1 LKGAGGCKFV
11 NKQKMNKKI
20 LQLALIPAFFTV
32 NLLFAQTVYETKVYS
47 NQVKSLRVEVADE
60 LISEPFIALNGNEML
75 EVNFDVLN
83 QSQGRY
89 TYSIIHCDADWKK
102 SNLSQIEYMDGFQQ
116 MPIDDFAQAMVTT
129 THYTN
134 YRLFL
139 PNENIRFKVSGNYVI
154 QVCNEDAPD
163 RILFSARFGVYEPLV
178 GISATVSSNTDI
190 SFNQG
195 HQQLSFQLNTQNLRV
210 AYPQSELKIFVSQ
223 NNRLDNVVTNLQP
236 SIVANNRL
244 TYEHIQSLIFDAGNE
259 YRRIEFLTHRF
270 NGMRIER
277 IQYLNPYYHA
287 EVMTDQSRARQ
298 SYQYDQDQNGRFFIR
313 CISCQNPDN
322 EADYYAVH
330 FTYASQL
337 FPDGN
342 IYLCGNMFQNQLDEN
357 SRMDYNRETRQYEKT
372 VLLKQGHYNY
382 QYLFV
387 PNGEAKGQLSMT
399 EGNFFQ
405 TENEYTILVYYRPM
419 GGRFDRLT
427 GKTTIR
433 NPLNIL

>member
-1 LKGAGGCKFV
+1 MK
-11 NKQKMNKKI
+11 NKI
-20 LQLALIPAFFTV
+20 ITITLLGVFFFG
-32 NLLFAQTVYETKVYS
+32 NLLHAQPIYETKVYS
-47 NQVKSLRVEVADE
+47 GLVKSLRVEVVGE
-60 LISEPFIALNGNEML
+60 LISEPFIKLNGNEML

-102 SNLSQIEYMDGFQQ
+102 SGLFQNEYMDGFQQ
-116 MPIDDFAQAMVTT
+116 MPIDDYAQAMTTT

-134 YRLFL
+134 YKLLL

-154 QVCNEDAPD
+154 QVCNEDTPD
-163 RILFSARFGVYEPLV
+163 QILLSARFGVYEPLI
-178 GISATVSSNTDI
+178 GISAAVSSNTDI

-210 AYPQSELKIFVSQ
+210 VYPQSELKIFVSQ
-223 NNRLDNVVTNLQP
+223 NNRTDNIATNFLP
-236 SIVANNRL
+236 TIIANNQL
-244 TYEHIQSLIFDAGNE
+244 TYEHIPSLIFEAGNE

-277 IQYLNPYYHA
+277 IQYFNPYYHA
-287 EVMTDQSRARQ
+287 EVMIDQSRARQ
-298 SYQYDQDQNGRFFIR
+298 TYQYDQDQNGRFFVR
-313 CISCQNPDN
+313 CLSCQTPDN
-322 EADYYAVH
+322 EADYYIVH
-330 FTYASQL
+330 FAYSSPL
-337 FPDGN
+337 IPNGN
-342 IYLCGNMFQNQLDEN
+342 IYLNGNMFHNRLDES
-357 SRMDYNRETRQYEKT
+357 SRMDYNRETGRYEKA

-387 PNGEAKGQLSMT
+387 PNGETKGQVAIT

-433 NPLNIL
+433 NQQKIL

>member
-1 LKGAGGCKFV
+1 MR
-11 NKQKMNKKI
+11 NKI
-20 LQLALIPAFFTV
+20 ITIALIPVFFAG
-32 NLLFAQTVYETKVYS
+32 NLSQAQTVYETAVYS
-47 NQVKSLRVEVADE
+47 NQVKSLRVEVAGE
-60 LISEPFIALNGNEML
+60 LISEPFIELNGKDML

-102 SNLSQIEYMDGFQQ
+102 SNLSTIEYMDGFQQ
-116 MPIDDFAQAMVTT
+116 MPIDDYAQAMTTT
-129 THYTN
+129 THYAN

-154 QVCNEDAPD
+154 QVCHEDAPD
-163 RILFSARFGVYEPLV
+163 RILFSARFGVFEPLIQ
-178 GISATVSSNTDI
+178 ISASVSSNTDI

-223 NNRLDNVVTNLQP
+223 NNRTDNVVTNLQP
-236 SIVANNRL
+236 TIVTNNRL

-259 YRRIEFLTHRF
+259 FRRIEFLTHRF

-277 IQYLNPYYHA
+277 IQYFNPYYHA
-287 EVMTDQSRARQ
+287 EVTTDRSRARQ
-298 SYQYDQDQNGRFFIR
+298 TYQYDQDQNGRFFIR
-313 CISCQNPDN
+313 CIGCQNPDN
-322 EADYYAVH
+322 EADYYVVH
-330 FTYASQL
+330 FTYASPL
-337 FPDGN
+337 IPNGN
-342 IYLCGNMFQNQLDEN
+342 IYLSGNMFQNRLDEN
-357 SRMDYNRETRQYEKT
+357 SRMDYNRETQQYEKS

-382 QYLFV
+382 RYLFV
-387 PNGEAKGQLSMT
+387 ANGETKGQLSVT
-399 EGNFFQ
+399 EGNYFQ

>member
-1 LKGAGGCKFV
+1 MKKSGLIGFLFV
-11 NKQKMNKKI
+11 
-20 LQLALIPAFFTV
+20 FFAK

-47 NQVKSLRVEVADE
+47 NQIGSLRVEVAGE
-60 LISEPFIALNGNEML
+60 LISEPYIELNSDEML

-83 QSQGRY
+83 HSQGRY
-89 TYSIIHCDADWKK
+89 TYSIIHCDADWQK
-102 SNLSQIEYMDGFQQ
+102 SNLSPIEYMDGFQR
-116 MPIDDFAQAMVTT
+116 MPIDDYAQSMTTT

-154 QVCNEDAPD
+154 QVYDEDDPN
-163 RILFSARFGVYEPLV
+163 RILLSARFGIFEPLI
-178 GISATVSSNTDI
+178 GINATVSSNTDI

-195 HQQLSFQLNTQNLRV
+195 HQQVSFQLNTQNLQV
-210 AYPQSELKIFVSQ
+210 TNPLTELKIFVSQ

-236 SIVANNRL
+236 SMITNNRL
-244 TYEHIQSLIFDAGNE
+244 TYEHIPNLIFEAGNE
-259 YRRIEFLTHRF
+259 FRRIEFLTHRF

-277 IQYLNPYYHA
+277 IQYFNPYYHT

-298 SYQYDQDQNGRFFIR
+298 TYQYDQDQNGRFFIR
-313 CISCQNPDN
+313 CLNCREPDN
-322 EADYYAVH
+322 EADYYIVH
-330 FTYASQL
+330 FTYASPL
-337 FPDGN
+337 IPNGN
-342 IYLCGNMFQNQLDEN
+342 IYLSGNMFQNQLNED
-357 SRMDYNRETRQYEKT
+357 SRMDYNRETGQYEKS

-382 QYLFV
+382 HYLFV
-387 PNGEAKGQLSMT
+387 SNGTTRGQLSMT
-399 EGNFFQ
+399 EGNYFQ

-433 NPLNIL
+433 NPQNIL

>member
-1 LKGAGGCKFV
+1 
-11 NKQKMNKKI
+11 MNKI
-20 LQLALIPAFFTV
+20 GLFGFIFIFLV
-32 NLLFAQTVYETKVYS
+32 RNLLFSQAVYETKVYS
-47 NQVKSLRVEVADE
+47 NQVKSLRVEVVGE
-60 LISEPFIALNGNEML
+60 LISEPYIKLNGNEAL

-102 SNLSQIEYMDGFQQ
+102 SNLSQLEYMEGFQQ
-116 MPIDDFAQAMVTT
+116 MPIDDYAQAMTTT

-134 YRLFL
+134 YRLLL

-154 QVCNEDAPD
+154 QVCQEDAPD
-163 RILFSARFGVYEPLV
+163 RMLFSARFGLYEPLV

-195 HQQLSFQLNTQNLRV
+195 HQQVSFQLSTQNVRI
-210 AYPQSELKIFVSQ
+210 AYPQTELKIFVSQ

-244 TYEHIQSLIFDAGNE
+244 TYEHIPNLIFEAGNE

-277 IQYLNPYYHA
+277 IQYFNPYYHA
-287 EVMTDQSRARQ
+287 EVMADQSRARQ
-298 SYQYDQDQNGRFFIR
+298 TYQYDQDQNGRFFVR
-313 CISCQNPDN
+313 CLSCQTPDN
-322 EADYYAVH
+322 EADYYIVH
-330 FTYASQL
+330 FTYASPL
-337 FPDGN
+337 IPNGN
-342 IYLCGNMFQNQLDEN
+342 IYLNGNMFQNRLDEN
-357 SRMDYNRETRQYEKT
+357 SRMDYNRETGQYEKS

-382 QYLFV
+382 QYLFI
-387 PNGEAKGQLSMT
+387 PNGETKGQLSMT
-399 EGNFFQ
+399 EGCYFQ

-419 GGRFDRLT
+419 GGRFDRLM

-433 NPLNIL
+433 NNQKIL